1 MTVAK
6 SSGSSD
12 VRMVEAM
19 RMSQKKDT
27 NVGSVRV
34 WDLAAAGGGSA
45 NVEKTVTLCGRCGSP
60 LPF

>member
-12 VRMVEAM
+12 VRMVEVM
-19 RMSQKKDT
+19 RMSQKDT
-27 NVGSVRV
+27 NPGSVLV